1 MLPKYKI
8 KLWCVYS
15 LVPRYLI
22 QKRILFFFWEDTG
35 TDSMTFEEAQKT
47 LAEIIK
53 NDSLYLAEINK
64 SK

>member
-53 NDSLYLAEINK
+53 NDSL
-64 SK
+64 